1 MLGAA
6 LRKGFS
12 FSGDP
17 TLLMG
22 GFKTA
27 AGARVSPTSAL
38 AAASVYSATSL
49 IAQTVASLPIRFTL
63 RDDENRI
70 PLRPQQAITL
80 WNKPNSYQTTSAFI
94 ESVVLSQL
102 LWGNAYVYPKRND
115 ARIVTELWV
124 IDPDRVKVEPLET
137 ETGQVGVRFN
147 VENFKVI
154 DNLPGGQVDMIHLP
168 HITVPG
174 RMTGISPVEQLA
186 ELIGMSLSSQ
196 EHAARFLGQGVHMS
210 GTIETPNTLKREQAK
225 ELADGF
231 SSIHSG
237 PRNAGRVGVLTGG
250 ATFKPVMMP
259 PAEMQF
265 LEQMK
270 YSDQKIASIYRVPP
284 HMVGDI
290 SNSTSWGTG
299 IEEQAIQFVRHTLM
313 PIMRKLEEGFERALL
328 PNTNIQ
334 MRFQTNALLRASA
347 GDRAEF
353 YSKLWMMGVLSP
365 DEIRAFEDL
374 GPQPGGIG
382 KRYYVPLSNGAVSA
396 DPPPAA
402 AKALFEAYEEGR
414 LGE

>member
-17 TLLMG
+17 ALLTG
-22 GFKTA
+22 GMQTV
-27 AGARVSPTSAL
+27 AGAQVSPTSAL

-70 PLRPQQAITL
+70 PQRPPQAKTL
-80 WNKPNSYQTTSAFI
+80 WDKPNAYQTTSAFI
-94 ESVVLSQL
+94 ETVVLSQL
-102 LWGNAYVYPKRND
+102 LWGNAYVYPRRSAAGN
-115 ARIVTELWV
+115 IVELWP
-124 IDPDRVKVEPLET
+124 IDPDRIESVEALT
-137 ETGQVGVRFN
+137 FDTAVGLR
-147 VENFKVI
+147 FKVRDFGTV
-154 DNLPGGQVDMIHLP
+154 DNLPGQPVDMIHLP

-174 RMTGISPVEQLA
+174 RVKGISPVEQLA

-210 GTIETPNTLKREQAK
+210 GTIETPGVLKREQAK
-225 ELADGF
+225 ELVDGF
-231 SSIHSG
+231 SSLHSG
-237 PRNAGRVGVLTGG
+237 PKQAGRVGVLTGG

-259 PAEMQF
+259 PSEMQF

-299 IEEQAIQFVRHTLM
+299 IEEQGMQFVRHTLL
-313 PIMRKLEEGFERALL
+313 PIMRKLEEGFERAILAG
-328 PNTNIQ
+328 TDFQ

-347 GDRAEF
+347 TARAEF
-353 YSKLWMMGVLSP
+353 YNKLWMMGVISA
-365 DEIRAFEDL
+365 DEIRALEDL
-374 GPQPGGIG
+374 GPQPDGIG
-382 KRYYVPLSNGAVSA
+382 KRYYVPLSNGVVTA
-396 DPPPAA
+396 DPTPAG
-402 AKALFEAYEEGR
+402 AKALLDALEEGR
-414 LGE
+414 A